1 MYLNIDSGK
10 LRDVV
15 AFGRATID
23 LYANE
28 IGPME
33 DAVTFHKYVGGSPA
47 NTAVAMSRLGLSVG
61 YIGKVSDDQ
70 FGRFITRY
78 LAKQGVDVS
87 HIALAGPGIRSGVTM
102 GESYLASHKLL
113 LISGTSLS
121 HSPARE
127 AVFHAISLARRNHVA
142 VAFDLDYREDTWDTV
157 EEASLYLSLAAEKAD
172 LVLGTRDEFDVMEHL
187 LHTGNQDDAKSAAW
201 LLEKGVSVVSIKKGK
216 KGSHV
221 FTKEGKTVGGIYPAQ
236 VLKTFGAGDSYS
248 SAFLFGLLHN
258 MELKD
263 SLRYAAAASSI
274 TISGHSCSDSMPTLE
289 QVEDYIAH
297 HEYVLP
303 DTP

>member
-1 MYLNIDSGK
+1 M
-10 LRDVV
+10 
-15 AFGRATID
+15 
-23 LYANE
+23 
-28 IGPME
+28 
-33 DAVTFHKYVGGSPA
+33 
-47 NTAVAMSRLGLSVG
+47 
-61 YIGKVSDDQ
+61 
-70 FGRFITRY
+70 
-78 LAKQGVDVS
+78 
-87 HIALAGPGIRSGVTM
+87 
-102 GESYLASHKLL
+102 
-113 LISGTSLS
+113 
-121 HSPARE
+121 
-127 AVFHAISLARRNHVA
+127 
-142 VAFDLDYREDTWDTV
+142 
-157 EEASLYLSLAAEKAD
+157 
-172 LVLGTRDEFDVMEHL
+172 
-187 LHTGNQDDAKSAAW
+187 
-201 LLEKGVSVVSIKKGK
+201 SVVSIKKGK

>member
-1 MYLNIDSGK
+1 MIC
-10 LRDVV
+10 VE
-15 AFGRATID
+15 D
-23 LYANE
+23 LHFSYDKENE
-28 IGPME
+28 VING
-33 DAVTFHKYVGGSPA
+33 
-47 NTAVAMSRLGLSVG
+47 
-61 YIGKVSDDQ
+61 
-70 FGRFITRY
+70 
-78 LAKQGVDVS
+78 
-87 HIALAGPGIRSGVTM
+87 
-102 GESYLASHKLL
+102 
-113 LISGTSLS
+113 
-121 HSPARE
+121 
-127 AVFHAISLARRNHVA
+127 ISL
-142 VAFDLDYREDTWDTV
+142 
-157 EEASLYLSLAAEKAD
+157 
-172 LVLGTRDEFDVMEHL
+172 
-187 LHTGNQDDAKSAAW
+187 
-201 LLEKGVSVVSIKKGK
+201 SIKKGK

-274 TISGHSCSDSMPTLE
+274 TISGHSCSDAMPTLE